1 MKKLLKSDKITLG
14 LCALAAMVC
23 LYVLSQDLFSN
34 KKRDSSERQIASVDR
49 IVNDGR
55 VKGIEEMHF
64 VPVESDPTL
73 FNKDTVYSGENSY
86 VDIKLNS
93 GGDVKLKPNSIV
105 VLKRKDKD
113 LAFQLQSG
121 HLKGKLKGQEEIL
134 LASKDSFHRL
144 KANE

>member
-64 VPVESDPTL
+64 VPVES
-73 FNKDTVYSGENSY
+73 
-86 VDIKLNS
+86 
-93 GGDVKLKPNSIV
+93 
-105 VLKRKDKD
+105 
-113 LAFQLQSG
+113 
-121 HLKGKLKGQEEIL
+121 
-134 LASKDSFHRL
+134 
-144 KANE
+144 